1 MCGHRT
7 INQISVVLCCMYWSR
22 PLLTACLTQ
31 TGHLWAVQSSKE
43 GVWGVGKGFLLLGC
57 LPAQWL
63 PACNTT
69 QLSHAEP
76 LVGLWLGGTNSSIWK
91 GWPKGGLAHG
101 WLLHTV
107 IICLSPSLPPPP
119 PLSVSLSSVCKP
131 CCDHCSDRRKR
142 LFVQDPATCRC
153 SCKHTDEYCK
163 ERQQELNERTC
174 KYVGEDSHS
183 GTITSKQDS

>member
-1 MCGHRT
+1 MSWT
-7 INQISVVLCCMYWSR
+7 R

-31 TGHLWAVQSSKE
+31 TGHLQAVQSSQE
-43 GVWGVGKGFLLLGC
+43 GLGAWARGTLLLGC

-76 LVGLWLGGTNSSIWK
+76 LVELWLGRTNWSIRR

-101 WLLHTV
+101 WHLHTV
-107 IICLSPSLPPPP
+107 IICLSLSPPPTPSPIPIP
-119 PLSVSLSSVCKP
+119 PLSVSLSSVCEP
-131 CCDHCSDRRKR
+131 CCDHCSDRRRR

-153 SCKHTDEYCK
+153 SCKHTDEYCR
-163 ERQQELNERTC
+163 ERQLELNERTC
-174 KYVGEDSHS
+174 KYVGEDRHS
-183 GTITSKQDS
+183 GNITSEHDS